1 MSAGGATFPPLST
14 SWPSLRSSPS
24 RRPRPLH
31 DPPATF
37 ACPAGPRRCWSVG
50 IDWAGRF
57 APGARIGGWFVP
69 LQWRHTVSPGGGE
82 PPWHHSIVL
91 VRGQGPSGLRR
102 LDVTSL
108 GSNPVLHDLRW
119 ARRTRCRRLLRRHSL
134 EKTAGCGGSGGR
146 GVSIG
151 VGGSLLC
158 RRACS
163 GRSAPPSGLLGGLEA
178 VLVACDS
185 LPLHPSAWIR
195 ALSLGVPVIARC
207 LRRRRGGMCMCMV
220 GGCGWGRGD
229 DGGSDGGD
237 ARPYRSCR
245 QPR

>member
-1 MSAGGATFPPLST
+1 M
-14 SWPSLRSSPS
+14 
-24 RRPRPLH
+24 
-31 DPPATF
+31 
-37 ACPAGPRRCWSVG
+37 
-50 IDWAGRF
+50 
-57 APGARIGGWFVP
+57 
-69 LQWRHTVSPGGGE
+69 
-82 PPWHHSIVL
+82 
-91 VRGQGPSGLRR
+91 
-102 LDVTSL
+102 
-108 GSNPVLHDLRW
+108 LHDLCW

-163 GRSAPPSGLLGGLEA
+163 GGSAPSSGLLGGLEA

-195 ALSLGVPVIARC
+195 ALTLGVPAIARY

-220 GGCGWGRGD
+220 GVCGWGRGD
-229 DGGSDGGD
+229 DGGGDGGD
-237 ARPYRSCR
+237 T
-245 QPR
+245 QP